1 MVEEGAGWCPGLEE
15 AQTRPAA
22 SRAEG
27 ETAGTDWGEEEEGL
41 QSEEEDTG
49 EVWML
54 VGREEVLLEGVVVL
68 GVEVEE
74 EDC

>member
-1 MVEEGAGWCPGLEE
+1 ME
-15 AQTRPAA
+15 
-22 SRAEG
+22 
-27 ETAGTDWGEEEEGL
+27 
-41 QSEEEDTG
+41 

-54 VGREEVLLEGVVVL
+54 VGSEEVLLEGVVVL